1 MRLRATCTLIFD
13 FETDLSLEDAQRAVR
28 KELRSIGLHGK
39 ERLRSFVQLDRIKN
53 KSDRVKI
60 LEMSL
65 EDFLSSVTDK
75 PSRKEFEAGGKVFS
89 VKMNQDRYLLFRQ
102 NSECVSCGLKG
113 SRAFLESHKGDSSP
127 HINLYGEHEGKLVL
141 MTKDHIRAKAC
152 GGEDCLSNYQTMCS
166 TCNTLKAHSNL
177 SVEDVRRL
185 REIYDHNKSAVPR
198 RQLHQMVEAARNSME
213 RPWPGSTV
221 KSGGERKPN
230 SVETAVDLY
239 VRRSDGA
246 LAATPE
252 PSDTGIVAKI
262 ESGAY
267 LVILLE
273 VNDETYCEMPDGSPV
288 LIKKNF
294 LADK

>member
-65 EDFLSSVTDK
+65 EEFLSSVTDK

-102 NSECVSCGLKG
+102 NSECVSCGLRG

-185 REIYDHNKSAVPR
+185 REIYENNKSADGRGCKELDGEAMARQHRQER
-198 RQLHQMVEAARNSME
+198 RGEEAQQRRDCRRFVCQEVGRRTCRNARAIRDRHSCENREWRLLS
-213 RPWPGSTV
+213 
-221 KSGGERKPN
+221 
-230 SVETAVDLY
+230 Y
-239 VRRSDGA
+239 
-246 LAATPE
+246 LA
-252 PSDTGIVAKI
+252 
-262 ESGAY
+262 
-267 LVILLE
+267 
-273 VNDETYCEMPDGSPV
+273 
-288 LIKKNF
+288 
-294 LADK
+294 